1 MCGYSDPIRFL
12 VKNSFIHVIDENP
25 VSPRPRA
32 LSEFT
37 GSRMILDEELH
48 RGAWSFPS
56 LSYSARIED
65 AGSGS
70 NAPVDVAPDASL
82 FDRSEADDRTTVMM
96 RNIPNAY
103 TSQSFVEL
111 FDDQGFHGSYNF
123 VYLPIDFRSGMNLG
137 YAFMNFVSHDD
148 AQLFITHF
156 NGFKQWMCQSP
167 KVGEVTWTDP
177 HQGLEEHVERYR
189 NSPVMHE
196 DVSDIFKPR
205 IYLGGKRM
213 PFPGPTKKIRA
224 PRVRPQKRGLPK
236 HEDWGVQSN
245 PVMRHTR

>member
-12 VKNSFIHVIDENP
+12 VKNSFIHVIDEKP

-48 RGAWSFPS
+48 QGAWSFSSSSFSPR
-56 LSYSARIED
+56 LED
-65 AGSGS
+65 VGS
-70 NAPVDVAPDASL
+70 NAPVAVAIDASL
-82 FDRSEADDRTTVMM
+82 FDRSEVDDRTTVMM

-111 FDDQGFHGSYNF
+111 FDAQGFHGMYNF

-137 YAFMNFVSHDD
+137 YAFMNFVSNNA
-148 AQLFITHF
+148 AQLFMTHF
-156 NGFKQWMCQSP
+156 NGFHQWMCQSP

-177 HQGLEEHVERYR
+177 HQGLENHVGRYR

-205 IYLGGKRM
+205 IYAGGERI

-224 PRVRPQKRGLPK
+224 PRVRPQKRGLSRQD
-236 HEDWGVQSN
+236 DWGKQSN
-245 PVMRHTR
+245 PVIRHTR